1 MQNLLGIDPVNGFLI
16 FIKNFGNALITWLLM
31 LIYNIF
37 LAIVYILEFT
47 ESLFRKLAGI
57 EEITYSGKPYGGEAG
72 SDLLYAFI
80 TNPTVSTTFF
90 TLLGFSVV
98 LLIIFTIVAMVKSE
112 FTLDASKA
120 AKLPILSRAFKALSQ
135 FFIVPIFVMLGIFAS
150 NMLTKAVYS
159 VFSGDG
165 TPALSSYCFR
175 VGASSANRAR
185 NDTKFANYLKYGFYL
200 NTNISENTLVSKDN
214 IFSGANAS
222 TVADYVDCY
231 MTGIGNLGT
240 PTVEKKFNDKGEY
253 STSGSNDKTVYKI
266 NIVSYHNY
274 TVDQAY
280 NLSTKG
286 RAPDGT
292 LANGNGDEDKIFD
305 SDEKE
310 YYFPWH
316 TYLVGTPK
324 AKTDDSACNK
334 PYLNALLVNYYY
346 DLTKF
351 DYVLAIGCGCVLA
364 WNFLVVCLGL
374 LKRVFEMTILFL
386 LSPAVIALGPLD
398 GGKAYGNWRNDV
410 ISRMFAVVGPLFA
423 YTIFTVMVT
432 LIGNI
437 SVFGEG
443 PFGKAMN
450 TLFDLLFKTIAIIVA
465 SGLLKTTAGFIS
477 SYLGIKD
484 LLAEGNGVM
493 SSAGKTIARGAMVAT
508 GALAAG
514 GKIAHAAK
522 AGFSGTASMIKGFAG
537 KVSSW
542 GSDEA
547 HQMRENKKE
556 LKDLARAEKK
566 VKRDSRSDPESAE
579 FDMQEIN
586 ARKAELNKRNAAL
599 KAQIESGD
607 VHKGE
612 TLKKNLDEAQ
622 EHYDRVFRDKTA
634 PQVEKDAAK
643 AKLERAKKKYEK
655 YNDEKYSSFNKN
667 SAEEREALKEKAKL
681 VKGKAKEKWEEAK
694 ETAGN
699 VFNPKDGWKAIASR
713 FAGGFGGDDSTA
725 MKLISMFAK
734 KDGRKAFYESS
745 YEKKHADDKKKKEE
759 KNPEEEAR
767 LKKIEEL
774 LKQFVAWNTFGKDSE
789 EYNKYKD
796 MLEKRKRAI
805 SMGSDSSTVEKMTA
819 EIKNF
824 ETANG
829 INADSARQELINN
842 NEELLSEFRQFKNEL
857 REQARKDAQ
866 EEVKAT
872 FDNDQTLNVE
882 GSVKTT
888 AENPSELTGAM
899 REALRKS
906 LERPLKDV
914 QAGVASLLQIL
925 KGEDDDTTKS

>member
-1 MQNLLGIDPVNGFLI
+1 MNTTDATN
-16 FIKNFGNALITWLLM
+16 
-31 LIYNIF
+31 
-37 LAIVYILEFT
+37 
-47 ESLFRKLAGI
+47 KLALT
-57 EEITYSGKPYGGEAG
+57 E
-72 SDLLYAFI
+72 
-80 TNPTVSTTFF
+80 N
-90 TLLGFSVV
+90 
-98 LLIIFTIVAMVKSE
+98 
-112 FTLDASKA
+112 
-120 AKLPILSRAFKALSQ
+120 
-135 FFIVPIFVMLGIFAS
+135 IFAS
-150 NMLTKAVYS
+150 AET
-159 VFSGDG
+159 
-165 TPALSSYCFR
+165 
-175 VGASSANRAR
+175 
-185 NDTKFANYLKYGFYL
+185 
-200 NTNISENTLVSKDN
+200 
-214 IFSGANAS
+214 S

-240 PTVEKKFNDKGEY
+240 PTVEKKFGDKGEY
-253 STSGSNDKTVYKI
+253 SDSGANNKIVYKI
-266 NIVSYHNY
+266 NILSYHNY
-274 TVDQAY
+274 TVDEAY
-280 NLSTKG
+280 KLAKKGTVQTNTSAKLNDETNAKKAIKGGTKY
-286 RAPDGT
+286 D
-292 LANGNGDEDKIFD
+292 
-305 SDEKE
+305 

-316 TYLVGTPK
+316 TYLIGTPQ
-324 AKTDDSACNK
+324 AKTDDSACDK
-334 PYLNALLVNYYY
+334 PYLDNTLVNYYY
-346 DLTKF
+346 DLKKF
-351 DYVLAIGCGCVLA
+351 DFVLAIGCGCVLA
-364 WNFLVVCLGL
+364 WNFLVICLGL

-423 YTIFTVMVT
+423 YTIFTVIVGI
-432 LIGNI
+432 IGQIKIFEGSNLI
-437 SVFGEG
+437 SV
-443 PFGKAMN
+443 ALDN
-450 TLFDLLFKTIAIIVA
+450 LYDLLFQTIGIIVA

-484 LLAEGNGVM
+484 LIAEGNGVM
-493 SSAGKTIARGAMVAT
+493 SSAGKTIARGAMVTT

-547 HQMRENKKE
+547 RTMRKNKKE
-556 LKDLARAEKK
+556 LRGLARDEKK
-566 VKRDSRSDPESAE
+566 VKERDGWADPESAE
-579 FDMQEIN
+579 YARLQEIE
-586 ARKAELNKRNAAL
+586 AKRAELNEKNDYL
-599 KAQIESGD
+599 GTQVKSGD
-607 VHKGE
+607 VHKHY
-612 TLKKNLDEAQ
+612 TDKQAKKRADLQEKVDEAQ
-622 EHYDRVFRDKTA
+622 
-634 PQVEKDAAK
+634 
-643 AKLERAKKKYEK
+643 KKYDETISKNASYYDKVEARTELRRAQEELEKQKSKDLK
-655 YNDEKYSSFNKN
+655 YNEFNKR
-667 SAEEREALKEKAKL
+667 SAEERKEKAKL

-734 KDGRKAFYESS
+734 KDGRKAFYESF

-888 AENPSELTGAM
+888 AENPSELTSAM

-906 LERPLKDV
+906 LERPLQDV
-914 QAGVASLLQIL
+914 QSGVASLLQIL
-925 KGEDDDTTKS
+925 KGEDDDATKS